1 MKTNIK
7 TNIKTNVSKL
17 MAMSALALSITTTV
31 VNAESRSEKT
41 APADT
46 AEWLDEAKFGMFIHW
61 GIYSELA
68 RGEWVMN
75 REKIPVAEYS
85 SLAKNF
91 NPVKFNAEE
100 WVAIAKNAGMKYITI
115 TAKHHDGFAIYD
127 SAVDDYNLVDA
138 TPFKRDALKELQ
150 EASKKAGIKLG
161 FYYSHTQDWYHKG
174 GAGRKWDPAQQGDF
188 REYLDTVSIPQIK
201 ELLTYEPSHLWFDT
215 PHSMTTEI
223 GQEIVNIVRD
233 IKPDTL
239 VNSRLM
245 YHGNQIQKLKP
256 KQLNGLTDIGVDF
269 LSYRDRTI
277 PPNSPWDHWETC
289 MTLNDSWG
297 YRANDNEWKSSKKV
311 AMQLAEVVSKG
322 GTFLLNV
329 GPTAQGVI
337 PQPAVQTLAQVGDWL
352 KVNGEAIYGA
362 EKSALLG
369 ESYTAKTSTEKQA
382 LLEKEALA
390 TGAGKKRKKHVEKA
404 YNWIA
409 TERLATPEQPAKTYL
424 HMFEWPEK
432 KLEVKGINK
441 KVSKVYLLS
450 DKTKALS
457 FSQTGDV
464 FSVVLPNK
472 TPDSIAD
479 VFSLE
484 YFVD

>member
-1 MKTNIK
+1 MSTNLNLSQLIK
-7 TNIKTNVSKL
+7 MCVFVMVI
-17 MAMSALALSITTTV
+17 ATTIV
-31 VNAESRSEKT
+31 KAETPPEKT

-75 REKIPVAEYS
+75 RERIPVADYS
-85 SLAKNF
+85 VLAKSF
-91 NPVKFNAEE
+91 NPIKFNADE

-115 TAKHHDGFAIYD
+115 TAKHHDGFSLYD
-127 SAVDDYNLVDA
+127 SAVDDYNLVDG

-150 EASKKAGIKLG
+150 EASAKAGIKLG

-174 GAGRKWDPAQQGDF
+174 GAGRKWDLAQQGDF
-188 REYLDTVSIPQIK
+188 RQYLDKVSIPQIR
-201 ELLTYEPSHLWFDT
+201 ELLTYKPSHLWFDT
-215 PHSMTTEI
+215 PHSMTAEI
-223 GQEIVNIVRD
+223 GREIVNIVRD

-245 YHGNQIQKLKP
+245 YHGNQVQKLKP
-256 KQLNGLTDIGVDF
+256 EHLSELTDIGVDF

-297 YRANDNEWKSSKKV
+297 YRASDNEWKSSKKV
-311 AMQLAEVVSKG
+311 VMQLAEVVSKG

-329 GPTAQGVI
+329 GPTAEGVI
-337 PQPAVQTLAQVGDWL
+337 PQPAVKVLVSVGDWL
-352 KVNGEAIYGA
+352 KINGEAIYGA
-362 EKSALLG
+362 EKSDLIG
-369 ESYTAKTSTEKQA
+369 ESYMPDSSAEKQA

-390 TGAGKKRKKHVEKA
+390 TGAGKTAKKHAEKA
-404 YNWIA
+404 YKWIA
-409 TERLATPEQPAKTYL
+409 TERLATAEHTARTYI
-424 HMFEWPEK
+424 HVFEWPK
-432 KLEVKGINK
+432 KELKIAGISN

-457 FSQTGDV
+457 FSQIDGI
-464 FSVVLPNK
+464 VVLQVPNIV
-472 TPDSIAD
+472 PDTIAD

-484 YFVD
+484 YLAD

>member
-1 MKTNIK
+1 MI
-7 TNIKTNVSKL
+7 I
-17 MAMSALALSITTTV
+17 ATTTV
-31 VNAESRSEKT
+31 KAGSHSEKT
-41 APADT
+41 APAHT
-46 AEWLDEAKFGMFIHW
+46 AEWLDEAKFGLFIHW

-85 SLAKNF
+85 PLAKSF
-91 NPVKFNAEE
+91 NPAKFNAEQ

-127 SAVDDYNLVDA
+127 SAVDDYNIVDG
-138 TPFKRDALKELQ
+138 TPFKRDVLKELQ
-150 EASKKAGIKLG
+150 IASEKAGIKLG

-188 REYLDTVSIPQIK
+188 RQYLDTVSIPQIK
-201 ELLTYEPSHLWFDT
+201 ELLTYNPSHLWFDT
-215 PHSMTTEI
+215 PHSMTPEI
-223 GQEIVNIVRD
+223 GREIVDIIRD

-245 YHGNQIQKLKP
+245 YHGNQVQKLKP
-256 KQLNGLTDIGVDF
+256 EQLTELTDIGVDF

-277 PPNSPWDHWETC
+277 PPNSPWEHWETC

-297 YRANDNEWKSSKKV
+297 YRATDNQWKSSKKV
-311 AMQLAEVVSKG
+311 VMQLAEVVSKG

-329 GPTAQGVI
+329 GPTAEGVI
-337 PQPAVQTLAQVGDWL
+337 PLAAVQTLARVGDWL
-352 KVNGEAIYGA
+352 KINGEAIYGA

-369 ESYTAKTSTEKQA
+369 ESYLPKTSVKKQA

-390 TGAGKKRKKHVEKA
+390 TGAGKKSKKHAEKA

-409 TERLATPEQPAKTYL
+409 TERLATKAQPAKTYL
-424 HMFEWPEK
+424 HVFDWPEK
-432 KLEVKGINK
+432 KLEVRGISKNI
-441 KVSKVYLLS
+441 SKVYLLS

-457 FSQTGDV
+457 FSQKGDV
-464 FSVVLPNK
+464 FTLVLPNK
-472 TPDSIAD
+472 IPDSIAD
-479 VFSLE
+479 VLTIE
-484 YFVD
+484 YLTN